1 MFLKSEKLFY
11 LNSFNNKDKQH
22 HVRQKGPKINC
33 FLNKKMYLEAQ
44 SGKTCLLDSFT

>member
-33 FLNKKMYLEAQ
+33 FLNKKNVFRGSKWENMSA
-44 SGKTCLLDSFT
+44 G